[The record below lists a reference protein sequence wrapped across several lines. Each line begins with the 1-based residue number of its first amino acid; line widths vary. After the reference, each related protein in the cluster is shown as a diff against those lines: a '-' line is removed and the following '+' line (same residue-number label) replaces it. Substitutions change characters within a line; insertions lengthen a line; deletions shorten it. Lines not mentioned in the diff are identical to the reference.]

1 MIVKDK
7 HVCCL
12 VNIKNIVKI
21 IENTRNVLLKVV
33 SYRIHMSSSKFVFT
47 LQITIFI
54 DRKQVT
60 DWFEKENVF
69 IIVYKKEIF
78 KYRIIFFQKEFV
90 FEIEIYIS

>member
-47 LQITIFI
+47 LQIAIFI

-78 KYRIIFFQKEFV
+78 KYRIIFCQEFV
-90 FEIEIYIS
+90 FEIEIHIS